1 MWENELASLMKIL
14 KELWGLFVDDGSL
27 ALALIIWV
35 AITGFGLPRVPVPAA
50 WDAPILFIGCV
61 VILVFNV
68 LRSVVR
74 GRGN

>member
-1 MWENELASLMKIL
+1 MTVTVL

-35 AITGFGLPRVPVPAA
+35 AICGFGLARVAIPAA
-50 WDAPILFIGCV
+50 WDAPLLFVGCL

-68 LRSVVR
+68 MRSAG
-74 GRGN
+74 GRGK